1 MVINLRNLGSVLAIA
16 TLSIVTSVG
25 IAKAQEEQSEP
36 TRYQPFAE
44 EFNRAFRRSS
54 GDYFR
59 NRQLVEQLGDLLGVP
74 SFPDQAISQ
83 DNKNVHKLYRELME
97 QQFNSTPI
105 IRTPDLPS
113 PYDSSIMTAP
123 ASGIERPGF
132 GGN

>member
-1 MVINLRNLGSVLAIA
+1 MAIKLTNLGSVLAIA

-25 IAKAQEEQSEP
+25 TAKAQETEP

-59 NRQLVEQLGDLLGVP
+59 NRQLVEQLGDFLGLP
-74 SFPDQAISQ
+74 SFPDQAIGQ
-83 DNKNVHKLYRELME
+83 DNKNVHKLYQQLME
-97 QQFNSTPI
+97 AQFNSTPV

-113 PYDSSIMTAP
+113 PYNSSIMTAP
-123 ASGIERPGF
+123 ASGIKGPGF